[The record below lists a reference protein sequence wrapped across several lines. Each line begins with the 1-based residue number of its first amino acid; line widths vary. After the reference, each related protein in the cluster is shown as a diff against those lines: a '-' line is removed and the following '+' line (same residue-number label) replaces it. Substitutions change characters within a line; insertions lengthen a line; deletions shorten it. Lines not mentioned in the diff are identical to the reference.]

1 MNLYRSYH
9 KCKMRLCSFIN
20 KIAAPISYRLFN
32 LKGLYSEQLKTAL
45 GKTDDNYVPLSNRHV
60 AADKS
65 ALRLI
70 AFYLP
75 QFHPLEINNKIWEE
89 GFTEWTNVSKA
100 IPQFKGHYQPRL
112 PGELGF
118 YDLRLKE
125 VQKRQMEL
133 ARQHGI
139 YGFCYYH
146 YWFAGK
152 RVMERP
158 VQQILDNPDLDL
170 PFCLCWANE
179 SWTRHWDGGKKDVLI
194 PQDHSPEDD
203 IAFIQEIEPA
213 LKDTRYIR
221 INGKPLLILYR
232 PMLIPDPAATAKRWR
247 EYARDNNI
255 GDIYIVGVASF
266 GFSNYKDIGFDGL
279 VQFPPHNIKC
289 QNINN
294 KKTFYNLD
302 FRGEVFD
309 YTHAVAEAL
318 SELSPGQNVFPGVMM
333 EWDNEARKPGRGCAY
348 HGCTP
353 EIYRQ
358 WLDAASHYVIE
369 NKGENERFVFI
380 NAWNEWAEGTYLE
393 PDRKY
398 GYAYLS
404 ATANVVEKHSCAKQS
419 IPKVDYST
427 NNTT

>member
-9 KCKMRLCSFIN
+9 KCKMRFCSFIN
-20 KIAAPISYRLFN
+20 KFVAPISYQLFN
-32 LKGLYSEQLKTAL
+32 LEGLYSEQLKTAL
-45 GKTDDNYVPLSNRHV
+45 GKTDDNYVPLSDRHV

-75 QFHPLEINNKIWEE
+75 QFHPLEINNKEWGK

-125 VQKRQMEL
+125 IQKRQMEL

-179 SWTRHWDGGKKDVLI
+179 NWTRHWDGGKQDVLI
-194 PQDHSPEDD
+194 AQDHSPEDD

-213 LKDTRYIR
+213 LKDMRYIR
-221 INGKPLLILYR
+221 INGKPLLILLHLEKQT
-232 PMLIPDPAATAKRWR
+232 MNQNFLLISHIRAM
-247 EYARDNNI
+247 
-255 GDIYIVGVASF
+255 IVSL
-266 GFSNYKDIGFDGL
+266 NLIDL
-279 VQFPPHNIKC
+279 V
-289 QNINN
+289 
-294 KKTFYNLD
+294 
-302 FRGEVFD
+302 
-309 YTHAVAEAL
+309 
-318 SELSPGQNVFPGVMM
+318 
-333 EWDNEARKPGRGCAY
+333 
-348 HGCTP
+348 
-353 EIYRQ
+353 
-358 WLDAASHYVIE
+358 
-369 NKGENERFVFI
+369 
-380 NAWNEWAEGTYLE
+380 
-393 PDRKY
+393 
-398 GYAYLS
+398 
-404 ATANVVEKHSCAKQS
+404 
-419 IPKVDYST
+419 
-427 NNTT
+427 

>member
-1 MNLYRSYH
+1 
-9 KCKMRLCSFIN
+9 MRLCSFIN
-20 KIAAPISYRLFN
+20 KLAAPISYRLFN

-75 QFHPLEINNKIWEE
+75 QFHPLEINNKNWGE

-179 SWTRHWDGGKKDVLI
+179 SWTRHWDGGKKM
-194 PQDHSPEDD
+194 
-203 IAFIQEIEPA
+203 F
-213 LKDTRYIR
+213 
-221 INGKPLLILYR
+221 
-232 PMLIPDPAATAKRWR
+232 
-247 EYARDNNI
+247 
-255 GDIYIVGVASF
+255 
-266 GFSNYKDIGFDGL
+266 
-279 VQFPPHNIKC
+279 
-289 QNINN
+289 
-294 KKTFYNLD
+294 
-302 FRGEVFD
+302 
-309 YTHAVAEAL
+309 
-318 SELSPGQNVFPGVMM
+318 
-333 EWDNEARKPGRGCAY
+333 
-348 HGCTP
+348 
-353 EIYRQ
+353 
-358 WLDAASHYVIE
+358 
-369 NKGENERFVFI
+369 
-380 NAWNEWAEGTYLE
+380 
-393 PDRKY
+393 
-398 GYAYLS
+398 
-404 ATANVVEKHSCAKQS
+404 
-419 IPKVDYST
+419 
-427 NNTT
+427 